1 MFSNETKIMLLK
13 QRKNLLTARDAAVNA
28 NLIHKIDRQLRKLGA

>member
-1 MFSNETKIMLLK
+1 MFSNETKIMLLT

-28 NLIHKIDRQLRKLGA
+28 NLIRKIERQLRKLGA

>member
-13 QRKNLLTARDAAVNA
+13 QRKNLLTARDAAANA
-28 NLIHKIDRQLRKLGA
+28 NLIRKIDRQLRKLGA